1 MEEKNLASFEKRAT
15 GWRYRVSY
23 KDGDKYKTKTQGGFS
38 TKKEAAIA
46 ASELEKKNKS
56 WT

>member
-46 ASELEKKNKS
+46 ASELEKNKS